1 MAQRFAVEA
10 VNEVQSLTGGGADFN
25 SMGIKAF
32 EGPKAEVS
40 LAKPAPANNVT
51 VGGPA

>member
-10 VNEVQSLTGGGADFN
+10 INDVQSLTGGGADY
-25 SMGIKAF
+25 SAMGMKAF